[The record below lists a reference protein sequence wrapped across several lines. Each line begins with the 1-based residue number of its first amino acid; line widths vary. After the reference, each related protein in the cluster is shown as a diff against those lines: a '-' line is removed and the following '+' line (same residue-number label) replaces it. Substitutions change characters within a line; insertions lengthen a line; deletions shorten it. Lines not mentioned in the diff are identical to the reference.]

1 MKKIVVFGSKHWP
14 GCEPAKEYLSQHNIK
29 FLYLDISENMINLK
43 RFLKYR
49 DNSSEFEEIK
59 KAGKV
64 GLPCIVVNNG
74 EEIIFDYEEF
84 KIEV

>member
-1 MKKIVVFGSKHWP
+1 
-14 GCEPAKEYLSQHNIK
+14 
-29 FLYLDISENMINLK
+29 MINLK